1 MAQETLKITITA
13 DNKQAVQN
21 IQETVTATTQLG
33 SAFRTLPQHSA
44 QATNA
49 LSNLSRVA
57 QDAPYG
63 FMAISNNINPLLESF
78 QRLQVSTGSTSSAL
92 KAMVGSLMGPA
103 GIGLAVGVVSS
114 LIVSFGDKLFEAS
127 DAQKEA
133 AEKAK
138 EHTEEVKKQKEAL
151 DQLYKEAAK
160 EQTQVISL
168 ISVLDSETETRER
181 KLKALEALKK
191 INPDIFN
198 GLKLEG
204 NEVKNLNTYYETYL
218 KNLNDSIQLKKD
230 QKELEDIIQKDLKN
244 KPVLG
249 KVQGENKKTFLED
262 KTLLENA
269 AKGLLKT
276 EQITGRI
283 DLKNKSIIVDL
294 DEQNKRAERRNELIQ
309 SIAERSKNIILNR
322 NGGGLEKE
330 VDYGKQLVDEM
341 QMAQYASK
349 RFMDNMKA
357 IGLEMIKLS
366 GYTQSEENEIEKLN
380 DESTKYYKKKLAD
393 LSEQSNKTG
402 FGALMMNR
410 FKKDKEEIDADEER
424 QKRLKNLNKKY
435 TEFAKNIST
444 NVTGALFGMYDAMQQ
459 GLSVGEALGQM
470 FSRLARSIA
479 ESLVQAALFAGILSF
494 ISGGASNAANG
505 GVSFFGAFKSV
516 LGLADGGVATGPTL
530 AMIGEG
536 SESEAVLPLSKL
548 GGMLDRTFT
557 AGAMSGNGIGQGGQF
572 VLKGNDLVLALQ
584 RSNSS
589 LNLRR
594 GA

>member
-49 LSNLSRVA
+49 LGNLSRVA

-168 ISVLDSETETRER
+168 ISVLDSETETRGR

-276 EQITGRI
+276 DQITGNI
-283 DLKNKSIIVDL
+283 DLKNKSIITDL
-294 DEQNKRAERRNELIQ
+294 KEQNALVERRNELIQ
-309 SIAERSKNIILNR
+309 SIAERSKNLIVGR
-322 NGGGLEKE
+322 ENGEDGGLEKE

-366 GYTQSEENEIEKLN
+366 GYTKSEENEIEKLN
-380 DESTKYYKKKLAD
+380 DESSKYYKKKLAD

-402 FGALMMNR
+402 FGATMQNL
-410 FKKDKEEIDADEER
+410 FKKDKTAIDAEEAER
-424 QKRLKNLNKKY
+424 KRLAELTKSYEK
-435 TEFAKNIST
+435 FAETIAGTVT
-444 NVTGALFGMYDAMQQ
+444 NALFTMYDAIQQ
-459 GLSVGEALGQM
+459 GENPLQAIGQM
-470 FSRLARSIA
+470 FANIARQIA
-479 ESLVQAALFAGILSF
+479 AAVVQALIFQALLEAFPALKGAFAALGTVNSALGIGKGMSALNS
-494 ISGGASNAANG
+494 
-505 GVSFFGAFKSV
+505 GVSSSSTFNSSGIAS
-516 LGLADGGVATGPTL
+516 
-530 AMIGEG
+530 IGNQ
-536 SESEAVLPLSKL
+536 
-548 GGMLDRTFT
+548 T
-557 AGAMSGNGIGQGGQF
+557 NGQF
-572 VLKGNDLVLALQ
+572 VIKGNDLVLALQ

-589 LNLRR
+589 LNLIR
-594 GA
+594 G

>member
-49 LSNLSRVA
+49 LTNLSRVA

-63 FMAISNNINPLLESF
+63 FIGIANNLNPLLESF

-168 ISVLDSETETRER
+168 ISVLDSETESRGR

-191 INPDIFN
+191 INPEIFN

-204 NEVKNLNTYYETYL
+204 NEIKNLNTYYEAYL

-249 KVQGENKKTFLED
+249 KVQGENKKTFLDD
-262 KTLLENA
+262 KSLLENA
-269 AKGLLKT
+269 AKGLIKT
-276 EQITGRI
+276 DQITGNI

-294 DEQNKRAERRNELIQ
+294 KEQNTQIDRRNELLK
-309 SIAERSKNIILNR
+309 SIAERSKNIKLGGD
-322 NGGGLEKE
+322 GGGIEEE

-357 IGLEMIKLS
+357 IGLEMVKLS
-366 GYTQSEENEIEKLN
+366 GYTQSEENEIQKLN
-380 DESTKYYKKKLAD
+380 DESTKYYKKKLTD

-402 FGALMMNR
+402 FGAKMQGI
-410 FKKDKEEIDADEER
+410 FQKDEAAIKAEDAE
-424 QKRLKNLNKKY
+424 QKRLAKLIKEYEK
-435 TEFAKNIST
+435 FAETISGTVT
-444 NVTGALFGMYDAMQQ
+444 NALFSMYDAMQQ
-459 GLSVGEALGQM
+459 GESAGEALSQM
-470 FSRLARSIA
+470 FSRLLRQLA
-479 ESLVQAALFAGILSF
+479 EMAVKAAIFAGIMSI
-494 ISGGASNAANG
+494 ISGGASNVAG
-505 GVSFFGAFKSV
+505 GGLSFLGSFKKI
-516 LGLADGGVATGPTL
+516 LGLASGGIATGPTL

-536 SESEAVLPLSKL
+536 GESEAVLPLSKL

-557 AGAMSGNGIGQGGQF
+557 AGAMNGNGMGQNGQF

-584 RSNSS
+584 RSTSS

-594 GA
+594 G